1 MWTLSEFRRFFGRRA
16 LRAAALLLVL
26 GLPAALTAAWAAPQ
40 EGAAVAGD
48 RSELRQLI
56 EKRFTVL
63 PISGGLLLT
72 PRAARAGVRTVEITG
87 ANVAINGERISGE
100 RTIREW
106 LEGDADLILR
116 LRALS
121 PDEQRQTFG
130 LAGLS
135 ASEQPAPAPAPEA
148 TEEAAEAPPTSG
160 DVAEVTPGDEE
171 PAETAA
177 PEPPAE
183 PAEPSETEGTTSRRS
198 SGDRV
203 NVGGSVKVAEDEV
216 TDEAVA
222 IGGSV
227 TVDGEVRDAVTAV
240 GGSARINGRVGG
252 EVVAVGGGVYLG
264 PSSVVEGGVTSVGGR
279 IHREPGAVI
288 HGPTS
293 EVGLLPFTWNDGWRH
308 PWSFRGGVSDVMGS
322 IMSLIVMGLLVCLI
336 LLVARRPLE
345 RVDRMLA
352 TQPWQST
359 AVGVAGFVFLVPL
372 LIAVTLLLAITIVG
386 CTLFLLYPFLFLYI
400 GWLFLLGYAAAAY
413 RLGRWL
419 ETRFNRRFGS
429 PYMAALAGVLAI
441 QIWSVLG
448 HILDLGP
455 GPFGFLA
462 AMVMLFGALMVIAA
476 WIVGF
481 GAVIL
486 ARFGLEPGYWPSRAA
501 AVTPPPPPASEPPPG
516 LPLTDPLTNPP
527 VPERWDDP
535 GMPHPPESTEPP
547 R

>member
-1 MWTLSEFRRFFGRRA
+1 MWTLSDVRRFFGRRA

-56 EKRFTVL
+56 EKRYTVL

-72 PRAARAGVRTVEITG
+72 PRAARAGVRTIEITG
-87 ANVAINGERISGE
+87 ANVAINGERMPGE

-121 PDEQRQTFG
+121 PDQQRQTFG
-130 LAGLS
+130 LAGLTTG
-135 ASEQPAPAPAPEA
+135 EQPAPAPEAAEDAAEAPTSGEV
-148 TEEAAEAPPTSG
+148 TEVTPGEEEEAAEP
-160 DVAEVTPGDEE
+160 VE
-171 PAETAA
+171 
-177 PEPPAE
+177 PEPPTE
-183 PAEPSETEGTTSRRS
+183 PVPPAESEETGRRS

-203 NVGGSVKVAEDEV
+203 NVGGSVKVAADEV

-264 PSSVVEGGVTSVGGR
+264 PKAEVDGGVTSVGGR

-293 EVGLLPFTWNDGWRH
+293 EVGLLPFSWNDGWRH

-322 IMSLIVMGLLVCLI
+322 MMNLVVMGLLVCLI

-359 AVGVAGFVFLVPL
+359 AVGVAGFVFLAPL
-372 LIAVTLLLAITIVG
+372 LVVVTVLLVITIVG
-386 CTLFLLYPFLFLYI
+386 CTLLLLYPFLFLYI
-400 GWLFLLGYAAAAY
+400 GWLFLLGYAAVAH
-413 RLGRWL
+413 RLDRWL
-419 ETRFNRRFGS
+419 EARFNRRFGS
-429 PYMAALAGVLAI
+429 PYAAALVGVLAI

-455 GPFGFLA
+455 GPFGFFS
-462 AMVMLFGALMVIAA
+462 AMVMLFGALMIIAA

-501 AVTPPPPPASEPPPG
+501 AVTPPAPMVHPG
-516 LPLTDPLTNPP
+516 SLPLTDPLTSPATD
-527 VPERWDDP
+527 RWDDP
-535 GMPHPPESTEPP
+535 GQPYPPESTEPP